1 MKLLLTLLATALLM
15 AGHAQNSPEKI
26 SLYYDELNDPQI
38 IPAQFP
44 GGSGEWMKYV
54 RTSLSDSIADNI
66 SLKKGQK
73 DSTQTVIISFF
84 IDTTGSIVDIKV
96 ENPNFVHPKVA
107 ADVARVMKN
116 APKWIPARIQNG
128 LPIIYKQRQTIS
140 FWVTRS

>member
-84 IDTTGSIVDIKV
+84 IDTTGSIV
-96 ENPNFVHPKVA
+96 
-107 ADVARVMKN
+107 
-116 APKWIPARIQNG
+116 
-128 LPIIYKQRQTIS
+128 T
-140 FWVTRS
+140 